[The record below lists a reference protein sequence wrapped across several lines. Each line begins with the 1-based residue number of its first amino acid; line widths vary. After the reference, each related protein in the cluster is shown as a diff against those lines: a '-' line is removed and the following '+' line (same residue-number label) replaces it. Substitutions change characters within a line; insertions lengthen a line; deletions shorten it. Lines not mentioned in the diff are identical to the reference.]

1 MRKYLREYFFITLG
15 VFAMGSG
22 FYYFMVPYNLITGGV
37 GGLSIVIEP
46 YLPFD
51 VVFIVYILNIGLL
64 LLGLVVYGFG
74 FFTKTVYG
82 SIIYPVSLTILVWLD
97 QQLGLLPITDDIMLA
112 TIFSAVLMGGG
123 FGFVI
128 RHGGTTGGADIP
140 IKMLYDFAKIPFS
153 VAIYIIDGSIVVLGA
168 LVFGLELGMYSVIAV
183 FLIGF
188 ISNYVITGG
197 QKMISIQIISDH
209 SAEIKQRIFDS
220 IDRGVTLIPI
230 KGGFTGHE
238 KMMVIV
244 VAYRKEYYKI
254 IQAVHEVDKSAFV
267 FVNNSSEVLGEGFEQ
282 DLTAP

>member
-1 MRKYLREYFFITLG
+1 MKQQLREYFFISIG
-15 VFAMGSG
+15 VFAMGTG

-51 VVFIVYILNIGLL
+51 VVFIVYLLNIGLL
-64 LLGLVVYGFG
+64 ILGLVIYGMG
-74 FFTKTVYG
+74 FFTKTVFG
-82 SIIYPVSLTILVWLD
+82 SVIYPVSLSVLVWLD
-97 QQLGLLPITDDIMLA
+97 QQFGLLPITDDIMLA
-112 TIFSAVLMGGG
+112 TVFSAVLMGGG
-123 FGFVI
+123 FGIVI

-140 IKMLYDFAKIPFS
+140 IKLLYDFAKIPFS
-153 VAIYIIDGSIVVLGA
+153 LAIYIVDGTIVVLGA

-209 SAEIKQRIFDS
+209 ANEIKQRIYDS

-230 KGGFTGHE
+230 KGGFTGQE
-238 KMMVIV
+238 KTMVIV

-254 IQAVHEVDKSAFV
+254 IQAVHDIDKAAFV

>member
-1 MRKYLREYFFITLG
+1 MKKHLKEYFFITLG
-15 VFAMGSG
+15 VFAMGAG

-46 YLPFD
+46 YVPFN
-51 VVFIVYILNIGLL
+51 VVFIVYLLNIGLL
-64 LLGLVVYGFG
+64 ILGLVVYGMG

-82 SIIYPVSLTILVWLD
+82 SIIYPVSISVLLWLD

-112 TIFSAVLMGGG
+112 TVFSAVLMGGG
-123 FGFVI
+123 FGLVI

-140 IKMLYDFAKIPFS
+140 IKMLYDFAKVPFS
-153 VAIYIIDGSIVVLGA
+153 VAIYIIDGSIVVIGA

-209 SAEIKQRIFDS
+209 GAQIKQRIFETT
-220 IDRGVTLIPI
+220 DRGVSLIPI
-230 KGGFTGHE
+230 KGGFTGHD
-238 KMMVIV
+238 KTMVIV

-254 IQAVHEVDKSAFV
+254 IQAVHEVDKAAFV

>member
-1 MRKYLREYFFITLG
+1 MNRHLKEYFFISVG
-15 VFAMGSG
+15 VFAMGAG

-37 GGLSIVIEP
+37 GGLSIILEP
-46 YLPFD
+46 YVPFN
-51 VVFIVYILNIGLL
+51 VVIIVYLLNIGLL
-64 LLGLVVYGFG
+64 ILGLFVYGMG
-74 FFTKTVYG
+74 FFTKTVFG
-82 SIIYPVSLTILVWLD
+82 SIVYPVSISVLLWAD
-97 QQLGLLPITDDIMLA
+97 QQLGILPITDDIMLA
-112 TIFSAVLMGGG
+112 TVFSAVLMGGG
-123 FGFVI
+123 FGIVI

-153 VAIYIIDGSIVVLGA
+153 IAIYIVDGTIVVLGA
-168 LVFGLELGMYSVIAV
+168 LVFGVELGMYSLIAV

-197 QKMISIQIISDH
+197 QKMISIQIITDQ
-209 SAEIKQRIFDS
+209 ATAIKKRIFETT
-220 IDRGVTLIPI
+220 DRGVSLLPV
-230 KGGFTGHE
+230 KGGFTGHD
-238 KMMVIV
+238 KNMVIV